1 MSHTAS
7 GDEHVRLWLGLYVLG
22 ALSTQEHTVVAEH
35 LGRCAQCQAESDELA
50 QVPAFL
56 SLLSDEDVRILADE
70 FGTPDL
76 PDLPDLVDP
85 VPPPPAIPRS
95 LEPVSFPRRLI
106 NLTGA
111 ARSGTGRGRLVLAA
125 LMVTLVAGIGIG
137 VWLQSGSSGPPAAT
151 TLAASATDTVSGAS
165 LSVVVVGQG
174 AGSQVQATVKS
185 LRVGVQYQLIG
196 VSVRGQTEVV
206 AQWVGSDSSQNVEG
220 KVEVPPQDLAFFTVT
235 QLDGAVVVSVRFAP
249 TATGT
254 A

>member
-1 MSHTAS
+1 MSQIAS

-22 ALSTQEHTVVAEH
+22 ALSTQEHAVVAEH
-35 LGRCAQCQAESDELA
+35 LDRCAQCQAESDELA

-76 PDLPDLVDP
+76 LDREDSFDALDP
-85 VPPPPAIPRS
+85 VPPPPSIPRS
-95 LEPVSFPRRLI
+95 LSPVSFPRKLR

-111 ARSGTGRGRLVLAA
+111 ARSGRLVLAA

-137 VWLQSGSSGPPAAT
+137 VWLQASSSGPPAAT

-165 LSVVVVGQG
+165 LSVVVVGQN

-206 AQWVGSDSSQNVEG
+206 AQWVGSDGSQNVEG

-249 TATGT
+249 TASATS
-254 A
+254 